1 MLIPKFINDA
11 LSNLP
16 IQPPSTGIGRDQ
28 RTPIPENFSGSSK
41 SNSVSSNGF
50 QRFNSEYVLRDYF
63 KDRDTFNFKYGLET
77 GLRSNLN
84 NSSTD
89 NALLNLD
96 EDPTILGFDLVIL
109 NESSLFNDMDDFFT
123 FGVENSLKH
132 VSNRQNLYD
141 DFVSQFAKFFNVDDR
156 TRGIFR
162 TDNRFNSFKTHYIN
176 SVENLEKLI
185 HHTGIGDEG
194 GRQMADFGKDKLTIN
209 LSEDVGL
216 NSGYLAGTYR
226 NLIYD
231 KSTGRQVIPENLLRF
246 DMAVIIS
253 EVRNF
258 NRVSNAAAK
267 ISSDSDQE
275 TIRVFKDNV
284 NRYIYTLYDCQ
295 FDFNSYSFGN
305 NITQAGFGAGAPEV
319 SSGINMDIYYKYV
332 GFEMEKFNFH
342 PGSVDPSQ
350 AFLDEGKYI
359 NNQRID
365 PTTNQLNPDPDSD
378 ANKQTDAPNAD
389 KFPKRV
395 IDIKFQMNTFNNS
408 VDNPRQYEFDFP
420 MLNPKYSRDVI
431 DLRNAKERIEAQ
443 QTNFRRGVNTIIDR
457 ANQQLQTRFIEA
469 RSQLISGLTSK
480 IRERTGLRNISSPT
494 NVYQGT
500 NLGQFVLDKVGD
512 FSNLGLSTA
521 LSGGASHLSQLSK
534 GAENSIFDAANRGA
548 QKLKGFEAGSNRNSS
563 LSSNGS
569 QTIPNVYKK

>member
-1 MLIPKFINDA
+1 MAGTYINPE

-16 IQPPSTGIGRDQ
+16 LQPPSTDIGRDQ
-28 RTPIPENFSGSSK
+28 RTQIPENFSGSSK
-41 SNSVSSNGF
+41 SSSTSGNGF
-50 QRFNSEYVLRDYF
+50 QRFNTEYVLRDYF

-96 EDPTILGFDLVIL
+96 EDPTILGFDIVIL
-109 NESSLFNDMDDFFT
+109 NESALFNDIDQFFT
-123 FGVENSLKH
+123 FAGNNNLNH
-132 VSNRQNLYD
+132 VSNRQTLYE

-176 SVENLEKLI
+176 SVENLDKLV

-267 ISSDSDQE
+267 VTSDSDQE
-275 TIRVFKDNV
+275 TIGVFKDNV

-295 FDFNSYSFGN
+295 FDFNNYSFGS
-305 NITQAGFGAGAPEV
+305 NITQGGFGAGTPDV

-342 PGSVDPSQ
+342 PGSTDPSQ

-365 PTTNQLNPDPDSD
+365 PTTNQINPDPESD
-378 ANKQTDAPNAD
+378 TNEQTNAQKAD
-389 KFPKRV
+389 KFPNRV
-395 IDIKFQMNTFNNS
+395 IDFKFQMNTFNNS

-420 MLNPKYSRDVI
+420 MINPKYRRDLI
-431 DLRNAKERIEAQ
+431 DLRNTNSRIAEQ
-443 QTNFRRGVNTIIDR
+443 QGSFRRGVNTIIDR
-457 ANQQLQTRFIEA
+457 ANQQLQTKFIEA
-469 RSQLISGLTSK
+469 RSQLISGIAAR
-480 IRERTGLRNISSPT
+480 IREQTGLRNISSPT

-500 NLGQFVLDKVGD
+500 GIGQFVLNQVGD
-512 FSNLGLSTA
+512 FANLGLSTV
-521 LSGGASHLSQLSK
+521 LGGGASYLTNLSK

-548 QKLKGFEAGSNRNSS
+548 TKLKGFETGSNRNNA

-569 QTIPNVYKK
+569 QTIPNVYRK